1 MAYRIVSLAEPSA
14 AGAGLPLATLLQ
26 EPSLPVVP
34 GFVIAGTGPIATD
47 DAELVDALAE
57 ALSGIGSPREVAWQV
72 QAPPEAPPLAPPT
85 EVRAASVNAATL
97 LRELASAAGDGGS
110 IVVRAPRYAQVRGRA
125 FSEDPRED
133 RVDQGQVEAWRGDQ
147 PAKDAQ
153 AVIYR
158 RDAQGDGIAVEQ
170 SEAGPALTTPQLA
183 RIFDYV
189 DTAEERLGE
198 PVRLEWAVGSDGV
211 WVTDVASI
219 ATPLPWGIERD
230 PPQAGDGW
238 TRANAGEI
246 FPKPMTPMTWS
257 LTGAP
262 LDAAFASMYGRPA
275 WTEGRRFVALAK
287 GHVYF
292 NFGFLSALNVQRIG
306 LPSREMEL
314 AVGGPG
320 ASEGFAIERR
330 GLHLPSLIRNLP
342 WALRR
347 TGEQRRLPAAW
358 LEIRGRTEA
367 ERDRLRALDPTSLE
381 DEAVLRELQRSGDL
395 LRELAHFLMNAQ
407 SAAFGT
413 FALMSYLLKQWLG
426 DDDDATAVVQGLPG
440 IRTAEGNVQ
449 LWKLAQRAG
458 DDPRT
463 RALVESETPEGLL
476 DALRGDTETR
486 WLADTIDAFLLEYG
500 HRSAGELEL
509 MEPRWSDEPALIL
522 RPFRQYV
529 LQPRQRS
536 ADDLFERQVARRR
549 EAEERIRERLSRR
562 WWDRVFPLRRL
573 VVQSYVH
580 WSQVYAPLRENPKF
594 SLLGLMQEQRR
605 LLFAL
610 AQRLIER
617 GVLREPDDIFF
628 LFEAELTRVIEQR
641 DDTVLAGRMRS
652 RVQRRRMQYA
662 IWAELSPPPV
672 LGESLR
678 GSGEV
683 VRGEP
688 ADEAP
693 SRMTGVA
700 ASPGVAEGLAHVATS
715 AEEGN
720 RITAGQVL
728 VAEFTDPGWTP
739 IFPLA
744 AAVVIDIG
752 GRLSHGA
759 IVAREFGI
767 PAVVNVRNATRTIK
781 NGQRLRVD
789 GTKGVVEILDAG
801 PAPD

>member
-1 MAYRIVSLAEPSA
+1 M
-14 AGAGLPLATLLQ
+14 
-26 EPSLPVVP
+26 
-34 GFVIAGTGPIATD
+34 
-47 DAELVDALAE
+47 
-57 ALSGIGSPREVAWQV
+57 
-72 QAPPEAPPLAPPT
+72 
-85 EVRAASVNAATL
+85 RAASLNAAAL
-97 LRELASAAGDGGS
+97 LRELAAAVGDGGA

-133 RVDQGQVEAWRGDQ
+133 RVDQAQVEAWRGDQ
-147 PAKDAQ
+147 PAGDAP

-158 RDAQGDGIAVEQ
+158 RDAQGEGIAVEQ

-183 RIFDYV
+183 RIFDCL
-189 DTAEERLGE
+189 DTAEKRLGE
-198 PVRLEWAVGSDGV
+198 PVSLEWAVGLDGV
-211 WVTDVASI
+211 WVTEATSI

-230 PPQAGDGW
+230 PPRPGDGW

-262 LDAAFASMYGRPA
+262 LDAAFGSMYGRPE
-275 WTEGRRFVALAK
+275 WTAGRRFVGLAK

-292 NFGFLSALNVQRIG
+292 NFGFLAALNVQRIG

-320 ASEGFAIERR
+320 ASEGFASEQR
-330 GLHLPSLIRNLP
+330 GLHLPSLILNLP

-347 TGEQRRLPAAW
+347 TRDQRRLPTAW
-358 LEIRGRTEA
+358 LEIRGRTER
-367 ERDRLRALDPTSLE
+367 ERDRLRALDPASLE
-381 DEAVLRELQRSGDL
+381 DTAVLRELQRSGDL

-440 IRTAEGNVQ
+440 IRTAEGNIE

-458 DDPRT
+458 DDPHT
-463 RALVESETPEGLL
+463 RALVEAETPEGLL
-476 DALRGDTETR
+476 EALRGGAETR
-486 WLADTIDAFLLEYG
+486 WLSDSIDAFLLEYG

-529 LQPRQRS
+529 LQPRQAS

-573 VVQSYVH
+573 AVQSYVH

-610 AQRLIER
+610 AQRLIDR

-641 DDTVLAGRMRS
+641 DDAVLAGRMRS
-652 RVQRRRMQYA
+652 RVQRRRMQHA

-678 GSGEV
+678 GSAEV
-683 VRGEP
+683 AQGEP

-720 RITAGQVL
+720 RITAGEVL

-781 NGQRLRVD
+781 SGQRLRVD
-789 GTKGVVEILDAG
+789 GTKGVVEILDAV
-801 PAPD
+801 PPPD